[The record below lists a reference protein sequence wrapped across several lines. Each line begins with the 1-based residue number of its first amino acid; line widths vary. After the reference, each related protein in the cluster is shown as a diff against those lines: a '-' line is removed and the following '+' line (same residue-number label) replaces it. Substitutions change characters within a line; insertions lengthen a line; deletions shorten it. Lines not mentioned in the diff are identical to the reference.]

1 MYLHTWSKDGGCL
14 RRIGRCVLDG
24 GSMVLGVALGMSEDL
39 CLNYVNF
46 VCACAHAY
54 VHVCAYLCASVQV
67 HVHVYSCK
75 FRFHSMSV
83 SIIC

>member
-39 CLNYVNF
+39 
-46 VCACAHAY
+46 H
-54 VHVCAYLCASVQV
+54 YLSSFSLPFT
-67 HVHVYSCK
+67 YGWSCEL
-75 FRFHSMSV
+75 
-83 SIIC
+83 